1 MIKINKLLID
11 NVDYSDYATIPLQ
24 KQDTLNESFDVQY
37 IELNYIEK
45 EIPFEPFID
54 VFIELTDDINTK
66 EFYMFI
72 ESDTT
77 TEIISNKTYLHKILL
92 IEQTKW
98 SERFFI
104 EKSVTNPLYH
114 NYMGTN
120 RPININDIT
129 IKTDVEIFIKN
140 NGDLSFFST
149 PVNKNT
155 IINIPNIVFN
165 ETSLID
171 WQFYDGLLTITK
183 PNGEVK
189 EITLEKSKYTEFSFE
204 QIGTYTFYFDYNLRA
219 STGTSTDYAY
229 CRFSLNIYCIE
240 QIIKKDDYLI
250 KDSINLLLNTCE
262 TLRIS
267 ETPKFSLANIEDYVG
282 KSEDYKNQIIKIL
295 EMKSPE
301 FYFSKMSLFEA
312 LKTIGDYCHF
322 IPRIKNK
329 KVYLDLLGRT
339 EKIKNSLED
348 YCSYELSQTSNEFCS
363 KLDSQVNNLV
373 NLDDEAQGSIT
384 EPFNNGYK
392 TLRTDIGTVVL
403 KEDNIIIPTEYPIE
417 KVVKLEIGYLSNKNN
432 NVYVGDITP
441 YVYEDAEY
449 QTLSSY
455 EDEFPTSRMYA
466 IKYTQGQPNITGLSF
481 ERVNFNPSFEGI
493 AIKNIIHRV
502 LGKAINGW
510 TNLWDTENTL
520 QLQYRLTYIPNT
532 STRVTQSKAYKSS
545 INKTVALAY
554 NQSASKLSS
563 NAYGENLKGQV
574 LKLGNV
580 EKRKM
585 YIFPT
590 LDLIPECGLLFDDDY
605 YISIVKCEYYP
616 NFIKCEV
623 GLSKHYNNKS
633 AYVEVNSQI
642 RFYEVSE
649 KIAVDRFIVY
659 EDYCEVGYDNTTD
672 NLSLITDDGL
682 THFANAFVDNFK
694 GDEVSL
700 VKTQGYDRFNEP
712 LKEYVLP
719 VISLGVGNS
728 LLFEFHYED
737 NYSAGSSSFYDG
749 TNKVQQMQ
757 EYSDIYGE
765 IETLQLKYGKNNKVY
780 GDYES
785 AVNLGNSLPNS
796 TYVDNI
802 TEYFSTGEDRIVI
815 KKDSREIP
823 HFTYQI
829 HFISNND
836 NIIIGSGLARKSTFV
851 TNEPMNYKLYLLKNN
866 INKFESEID
875 LTNATLCDKISITI
889 KPENKKVKLNDVVAP
904 LSSDSWK
911 SWVIVQT
918 YNNKNDLIIGENKNI
933 QSGDTI
939 VLPNFV
945 FKHRIVED

>member
-104 EKSVTNPLYH
+104 EKSVTNPLVH
-114 NYMGTN
+114 NFIDASTLVRYNIEKDNIAITDNVKVFSPMQVGTDFIVPDAN
-120 RPININDIT
+120 TAFNISSILSGFIYLT
-129 IKTDVEIFIKN
+129 IEKDGEEIFKDSVHGFGGN
-140 NGDLSFFST
+140 MPSLT
-149 PVNKNT
+149 T
-155 IINIPNIVFN
+155 TLLNI
-165 ETSLID
+165 
-171 WQFYDGLLTITK
+171 
-183 PNGEVK
+183 
-189 EITLEKSKYTEFSFE
+189 EKGKYTLTYQAILDGGGGSSLFSV
-204 QIGTYTFYFDYNLRA
+204 TFYVIDQKENKEDY
-219 STGTSTDYAY
+219 S
-229 CRFSLNIYCIE
+229 
-240 QIIKKDDYLI
+240 I

-267 ETPKFSLANIEDYVG
+267 ETPKFSIANIEDYVG

-329 KVYLDLLGRT
+329 KVYLDLLGRADKV
-339 EKIKNSLED
+339 ESLLDD
-348 YCSYELSQTSNEFCS
+348 YYSYELSQTSNEFCS
-363 KLDSQVNNLV
+363 KLDSQVNNFV
-373 NLDDEAQGSIT
+373 NLDDEQQGSIT
-384 EPFNNGYK
+384 TPFNGGYK

-455 EDEFPTSRMYA
+455 EDEFPISRMYA

-481 ERVNFNPSFEGI
+481 ERQNVKSDAFEGI
-493 AIKNIIHRV
+493 AIKNIIYR
-502 LGKAINGW
+502 KINETPNW
-510 TNLWDTENTL
+510 WKNLFDKENTL

-623 GLSKHYNNKS
+623 GLSKNYNNKS
-633 AYVEVNSQI
+633 AYVEINSQI

-659 EDYCEVGYDNTTD
+659 EDYCEVGYDNKTD

-851 TNEPMNYKLYLLKNN
+851 TNEPMNYKLYLLKNK

-889 KPENKKVKLNDVVAP
+889 NYENKKVKLNDVVAP

-939 VLPNFV
+939 VLPNFI
-945 FKHRIVED
+945 FKHKIVED

>member
-11 NVDYSDYATIPLQ
+11 NVDYSDYATMPLQ
-24 KQDTLNESFDVQY
+24 EQDALDESFDIQY

-45 EIPFEPFID
+45 ETPFEPFSD
-54 VFIELTDDINTK
+54 VFIQLTDDINTK

-77 TEIISNKTYLHKILL
+77 TEIISNKTYLHKILV

-98 SERFFI
+98 TERFFI
-104 EKSVTNPLYH
+104 EKSVTNPLVH
-114 NYMGTN
+114 NFIDASTLVRYDIEKDNISITDSVQVFSPIKVGTDFVVPDAN
-120 RPININDIT
+120 TAFNISSILSGFIYLWIYKD
-129 IKTDVEIFIKN
+129 DEEIFYDAVHGFGGSMPSLTTTLSNITKGKYKLIYQVILDN
-140 NGDLSFFST
+140 NGGSSRFS
-149 PVNKNT
+149 V
-155 IINIPNIVFN
+155 
-165 ETSLID
+165 
-171 WQFYDGLLTITK
+171 
-183 PNGEVK
+183 
-189 EITLEKSKYTEFSFE
+189 
-204 QIGTYTFYFDYNLRA
+204 TFYVIDQKENKEDY
-219 STGTSTDYAY
+219 T
-229 CRFSLNIYCIE
+229 
-240 QIIKKDDYLI
+240 I

-262 TLRIS
+262 TLRMS
-267 ETPKFSLANIEDYVG
+267 ETPKFSIANIDDSIG
-282 KSEDYKNQIIKIL
+282 KSDDYKEQIIKIL
-295 EMKSPE
+295 NMESPE

-339 EKIKNSLED
+339 DKIKNSLED

-384 EPFNNGYK
+384 TPFNNGYK
-392 TLRTDIGTVVL
+392 TLRTDIGEVIIG
-403 KEDNIIIPTEYPIE
+403 EDNIIIPTEYPIE
-417 KVVKLEIGYLSNKNN
+417 KVVKLEIGYLSDGT
-432 NVYVGDITP
+432 YVGDITP

-455 EDEFPTSRMYA
+455 EDIFPISKMYA

-481 ERVNFNPSFEGI
+481 QRQNVISDAFEGI
-493 AIKNIIHRV
+493 AIKNIIYR
-502 LGKAINGW
+502 KINETPNW
-510 TNLWDTENTL
+510 WKNLFDFENTL

-532 STRVTQSKAYKSS
+532 STRITQSKAYKSS

-585 YIFPT
+585 YILPT
-590 LDLIPECGLLFDDDY
+590 LDLIPECGMLFDDDY

-616 NFIKCEV
+616 NFIKCEL

-642 RFYEVSE
+642 RFYEISE

-659 EDYCEVGYDNTTD
+659 EDYCEVGYDNKTD
-672 NLSLITDDGL
+672 NLSLITNDGL

-694 GDEVSL
+694 GNEISL
-700 VKTQGYDRFNEP
+700 VKTQGFDRFNEP

-719 VISLGVGNS
+719 TISLGIGNS

-749 TNKVQQMQ
+749 KNKVQQMQ
-757 EYSDIYGE
+757 KYCDLYGE

-796 TYVDNI
+796 TYVDDI

-815 KKDSREIP
+815 KKDNREIP

-829 HFISNND
+829 HFVSNNND
-836 NIIIGSGLARKSTFV
+836 IIIGSGLARKSTFV
-851 TNEPMNYKLYLLKNN
+851 TSETMNYKLYLLKNK

-875 LTNATLCDKISITI
+875 LTNATLCDKISTTI
-889 KPENKKVKLNDVVAP
+889 DYENKKVKLNDIVAP

-945 FKHRIVED
+945 FKHKIVED